1 MKNIWILVL
10 ALTGFNLFPQAFEV
24 KGTVFDDKNGNNH
37 WDPGEEGVEGVVV
50 SDQLKA
56 TITDDLGNFLM
67 ESTAD
72 FPYVFISMPTG
83 YSGSYYLPK
92 AGELKFPIRK
102 SNPQD
107 EFQFIHASDPH
118 IDSLNLPRMERF
130 RTMVDSLGVNFV
142 IVTGDLVRDALRV
155 NEGTAGNY
163 YQMYVTETKKM
174 SIPVFSGVGN
184 HEIFGIER
192 DKSGVAPDH
201 PLYGKKM
208 FRKFLGPNYYSF
220 NYGGLHFISLDAVGY
235 QDTYYY
241 GGVDSVQLD
250 WLETDL
256 NYIGPDTPVITFN
269 HIPLV
274 SPGFSFQMFES
285 HKFYGPQLLFQN
297 DTLRHRHIAYNFKEV
312 KKRIG
317 KRAYPLALA
326 GHYHAVQEATIAG
339 SGTIF
344 AQTSAITGP
353 DQFYYNGFQIRS
365 GFTLY
370 KVKDKKIISRTFIPL
385 NFK

>member
-1 MKNIWILVL
+1 MKNVWILVL
-10 ALTGFNLFPQAFEV
+10 VLTGFNLFPQSLEI

-56 TITDDLGNFLM
+56 TITDDLGNFLL
-67 ESTAD
+67 ESNTE
-72 FPYVFISMPTG
+72 FPYIFISMPTG

-92 AGELKFPIRK
+92 ARELKFPIRK
-102 SNPQD
+102 SKSQD
-107 EFQFIHASDPH
+107 EFQFIHASDLH

-142 IVTGDLVRDALRV
+142 IITGDLVRDALRV

-163 YQMYVTETKKM
+163 YQMYVTEIKKM
-174 SIPVFSGVGN
+174 DIPVFSAVGN

-192 DKSGVAPDH
+192 DKSGVSSDN
-201 PLYGKKM
+201 PLYGKRM

-220 NYGGLHFISLDAVGY
+220 NYGGLHFVSLDAVGY

-241 GGVDSVQLD
+241 GGVDSLQLD

-256 NYIGPDTPVITFN
+256 TFTGPETPIITFN
-269 HIPLV
+269 HIPFV
-274 SPGFSFQMFES
+274 SPGFSFQTFEN
-285 HKFYGPQLLFQN
+285 HHFYGPQLLMQN
-297 DTLRHRHIAYNFKEV
+297 DTLRHRHIVYNFKEV
-312 KKRIG
+312 EKRIG
-317 KRAYPLALA
+317 QRAYPLALA

-344 AQTSAITGP
+344 AQTSAISGP
-353 DQFYYNGFQIRS
+353 DHFNYNGFQIRS